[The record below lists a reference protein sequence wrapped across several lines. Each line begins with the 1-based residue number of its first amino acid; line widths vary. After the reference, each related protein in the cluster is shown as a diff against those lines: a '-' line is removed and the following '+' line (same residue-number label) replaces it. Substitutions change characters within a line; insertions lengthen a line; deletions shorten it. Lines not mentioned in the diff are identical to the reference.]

1 MKTQK
6 ILKVVYV
13 SILFLVS
20 VFIWEQM
27 YSAQFLE
34 YDKNYGVLLSVF
46 LLSVVAFVILTIM
59 WFKVRTFIEQNS
71 FVTILFVVM
80 TSPLT
85 LLFIIYFYQDI
96 FGKLKV

>member
-13 SILFLVS
+13 SILFLVT
-20 VFIWEQM
+20 VFIGEQM

-59 WFKVRTFIEQNS
+59 WFKVRVFIEQNS

-96 FGKLKV
+96 FGKLNV